1 MVLRQFRQ
9 VFFIA
14 PRLFF
19 ELANNP
25 ARLLGVR
32 PSGVLIMRK
41 LCKPADAYIK
51 AEWSSGPVPEPVRCI
66 YQCDLLSEPEISG
79 NATGICAKVVPKR
92 VQMSVLS
99 VTLYSKLIPYLRKR
113 K

>member
-1 MVLRQFRQ
+1 MGFGSSKTTLGAIF
-9 VFFIA
+9 A

-19 ELANNP
+19 ELANKP
-25 ARLLGVR
+25 STTFGVR

-41 LCKPADAYIK
+41 VWKPADAYIK
-51 AEWSSGPVPEPVRCI
+51 AKWLSGPVPEPVRCI
-66 YQCDLLSEPEISG
+66 YQCDLLPEPEISG

-99 VTLYSKLIPYLRKR
+99 VCP
-113 K
+113 